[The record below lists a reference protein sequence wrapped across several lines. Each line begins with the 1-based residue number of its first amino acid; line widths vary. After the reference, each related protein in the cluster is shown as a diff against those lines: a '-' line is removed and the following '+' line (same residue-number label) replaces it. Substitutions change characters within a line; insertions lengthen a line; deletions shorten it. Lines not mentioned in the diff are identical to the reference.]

1 MEQLIN
7 GFIASLSLVNIVA
20 CFLGC
25 LLGTIVGVLPGLGS
39 TATMALLLPFT
50 FMYNPTTSL
59 IMLTGIWYGSQYGGS
74 TTSILVNIPGE
85 ATSVVTCIDGYQMAK
100 KGRGGAALAL
110 AGIGSFV
117 AGTIGIIGLQFAAP
131 LLGKAALSFG
141 PLEYFSF
148 LIFAFILLSNL
159 SGESPLR
166 GFVMLVLG
174 LWVSSI
180 GLNPLDSNPRFSLGS
195 NRLMK
200 GIGFLPL
207 VMGLYGIAEILNISV
222 KTYIPPIL
230 QKLRLRDLYPSREE
244 IKRSVHPMW
253 RGSVLGFFIGLL
265 PGPATIISPFI
276 CYSIEKRLTKRP
288 QEFGHGAVEGVVAPE
303 AANNSAMI
311 GSMIPLLTLGIPFAA
326 PAAVLLA
333 GLRMNNVEP
342 GPLLFQQRPEMFWT
356 FIAAMYIG
364 NIMLLVLNLPL
375 VGIFARLATIRPQI
389 LMPFITVICLVGVY
403 CVDNSLFDVWIM
415 IVAGIVG
422 YFFNKWKY
430 PVAPFIVGIILGP
443 MTENSLR
450 QSLMILRGNFS
461 PVLERPIALA
471 FLFLGFAFI
480 GYRLLS
486 NHLAKNKRRSNYSA
500 L

>member
-1 MEQLIN
+1 MEHLIN
-7 GFIASLSLVNIVA
+7 GFIASFSLVNIVA

-25 LLGTIVGVLPGLGS
+25 LLGTIVGVLPGLGA

-50 FMYNPTTSL
+50 FLYNPTTSL
-59 IMLTGIWYGSQYGGS
+59 IMLTGVWYGAQYGGS

-110 AGIGSFV
+110 SGIGSFV
-117 AGTIGIIGLQFAAP
+117 AGTIGIIGLQFAGP

-141 PLEYFSF
+141 PSEYLSF

-166 GFVMLVLG
+166 GFLMLVLG

-195 NRLMK
+195 NQLMK

-207 VMGLYGIAEILNISV
+207 VMGLYGIAEILNICV
-222 KTYIPPIL
+222 TTYIPPIIK
-230 QKLRLRDLYPSREE
+230 KLRLRDLYPNREE
-244 IKRSVHPMW
+244 IKRSIHPMW
-253 RGSVLGFFIGLL
+253 RGSLLGFFIGLL

-276 CYSIEKRLTKRP
+276 SYSLEKRLSKKPR
-288 QEFGHGAVEGVVAPE
+288 EFGQGAVEGVVAPE
-303 AANNSAMI
+303 SANNSAVM

-326 PAAVLLA
+326 PSAVLLA

-342 GPLLFQQRPEMFWT
+342 GPLLFQQRPDMFWT

-364 NIMLLVLNLPL
+364 NFMLLILNLPL
-375 VGIFARLATIRPQI
+375 VGIFARLATLRPQI
-389 LMPFITVICLVGVY
+389 LMPFISVICLVGVY
-403 CVDNSLFDVWIM
+403 CVDNSLFDVWVM
-415 IVAGIVG
+415 IVAGIFG
-422 YFFNKWKY
+422 YLLNKWKY

-450 QSLMILRGNFS
+450 QTLMVFRGDLSLIF
-461 PVLERPIALA
+461 ERPIALC
-471 FLFLGFAFI
+471 FLFLGFAFV
-480 GYRLLS
+480 GYKILS
-486 NHLAKNKRRSNYSA
+486 VYLGKKQRSPNHSL
-500 L
+500 